1 MKIAITSPYDFSVP
15 GGVQTH
21 IVELSR
27 ELSQRGNEVTIFA
40 PLSLTNIHTLDD
52 VEFIDLGKPVT
63 FSFLG
68 SQYKQPTVETHSVE
82 GEVRQSL
89 KKSHITH
96 FTFFVF

>member
-1 MKIAITSPYDFSVP
+1 MMMLEKQLRIFQAQNKLKIAITSPYDFSVP

-27 ELSQRGNEVTIFA
+27 ELYQRGNEVTIFA

-68 SQYKQPTVETHSVE
+68 SKT
-82 GEVRQSL
+82 RISL
-89 KKSHITH
+89 NIFKII
-96 FTFFVF
+96 F